1 MNKMMM
7 DANTSTSDIAY
18 KVSEFA
24 SIYPITPSSPM
35 AELADDWASNNK
47 KNIFGNIVKVME
59 MQSEAGA
66 AGTLHGSLLGGTLAT
81 TFTASQ
87 GLLLMVPNMFKI
99 AGELLPTVL
108 HVSARTI
115 ASHALNIFGDH
126 SDVMATRQT
135 GFAMICSA
143 NSQEAHDLALVA
155 HLATL
160 ESRVPFLH
168 FFDGF
173 RSSHEITPVEIID
186 EEQIKTIYPYDKLEE
201 LRKRALNPDHPT
213 QAGTAQNTDIFFQ
226 NREAANTYYNNCP
239 AIVQKYMD
247 KVAAITG
254 RKYRLFDY
262 YGAADAEEIVIS
274 MASSVETLQE
284 VVDYLNANGRK
295 VALVKVR
302 LYRPFDINALNEVI
316 PATCK
321 KIAVLDRTKENGSAG
336 EPLYLDVISA
346 LQGRNIA
353 ICGGRYGLGGKDFTP
368 CMAKAVYDNLTNE
381 KPLNNFS
388 VGIEDDVTRLSL
400 PVDYTF
406 ELEDKD
412 IVSCKFF
419 GLGSDGTVSANK
431 NTIKII
437 GDHTDLN
444 AQGYFV
450 YDSKKSGSI
459 TISHLRF
466 GKPKLHK
473 PYLITAADIIAC
485 HNESFLT
492 KYNILDGIKENG
504 TLLLNTYATTVEE
517 LEKTLPATFK
527 QILAKKHINLY
538 VIDALHLCEEVGLKG
553 RISTVMQS
561 CFFKVLNLIEMDE
574 CIDYMKKSAYKSY
587 AKKGEAVLNAN
598 YKAIEEAP
606 SHLIKIEV
614 PSSWAEATTG
624 ATVGASVTDDKYFNE
639 IIKPIIA
646 LDGDKLPVSKMTPDG
661 RVPTDTTRFEKRGI
675 AAFIPTWIAE
685 KCIQCNQ
692 CSFVCPHAALTPIVV
707 KEEELKNAPEGFT
720 TIDAAPKKVGYK
732 YRLQVNTLD
741 CTGCGSCAHICPV
754 KALDMVES
762 NGIIENEVPNYNYTL
777 TLDVD
782 TTLYPTNTVKGSQF
796 LKPYFEF
803 SGACAGCG
811 ETPYIKL
818 ATQLF
823 GDRMLI
829 ANATGCSS
837 IYGGSAPT
845 CPYSKD
851 KNGHGPAWANSLF
864 EDNAEFGY
872 GLKLAMMTR
881 VENLLAYVQEH
892 KDCYEE
898 TDYNML
904 VECLTTKDVNRQ
916 KEIKAHF
923 EKVEKDTPC
932 YNEVKKNLD
941 LLVSKSV
948 WIFGGDGWAYDI
960 GYGGL
965 DHVLASGQNINVLV
979 LDTEVYSNT
988 GGQSSK
994 STQLGAVAKFAAGG
1008 KRTTKKPLG
1017 EIAMQYGD
1025 VYVAQVSM
1033 GANKQQVLN
1042 AMIEAESY
1050 DGPSLI
1056 IAYSTCINHGINM
1069 TKGQDQQ
1076 KKAVECGYFNLFR
1089 YDPRR
1094 VEQNLNPFVLDSK
1107 NTDTSKYKDFIT
1119 SETRYASLVK
1129 KNPETANKL
1138 FDGAVESATRKIESL
1153 KNKAQ

>member
-7 DANTSTSDIAY
+7 DANTATSDIAY

-35 AELADDWASNNK
+35 AELADDWASNSK
-47 KNIFGNIVKVME
+47 KNIFGNTVKVME

-87 GLLLMVPNMFKI
+87 GLLLMIPNMFKI

-115 ASHALNIFGDH
+115 ASHALNIYGDH

-135 GFAMICSA
+135 GFAMLCSA
-143 NSQEAHDLALVA
+143 NSQEAHDLALVS
-155 HLATL
+155 HLSTL

-173 RSSHEITPVEIID
+173 RSSHEITPVEVID
-186 EEQIKTIYPYDKLEE
+186 EEKIKSIYPYDKLEE

-226 NREAANTYYNNCP
+226 NREAANIFYNNCP
-239 AIVQKYMD
+239 EIVQKYMD
-247 KVAAITG
+247 KVKEITG
-254 RKYRLFDY
+254 RSYHLFDY
-262 YGAADAEEIVIS
+262 YGDVNAEEVVVS

-295 VALVKVR
+295 VGLIKVR
-302 LYRPFDINALNEVI
+302 LYRPFNVDALLKVI

-321 KIAVLDRTKENGSAG
+321 KIAVLDRTKENGSIG
-336 EPLYLDVISA
+336 EPLYLDIVSA
-346 LQGRNIA
+346 LQGKNIT
-353 ICGGRYGLGGKDFTP
+353 IVGGRYGLGGKDFTP
-368 CMAKAVYDNLTNE
+368 CMAKAVYDNLLNE
-381 KPLNNFS
+381 KPLNSFS
-388 VGIEDDVTRLSL
+388 VGIEDDVTKLSL
-400 PVDYTF
+400 PVDYSF
-406 ELEDKD
+406 ELKD
-412 IVSCKFF
+412 DGIVSCKFF

-466 GKPKLHK
+466 GKPQIHK

-485 HNESFLT
+485 HNESFIT
-492 KYNILDGIKENG
+492 KYNILDGIKEGG
-504 TLLLNTYATTVEE
+504 TLLLNTYATSVED
-517 LEKTLPATFK
+517 LDKVLPATFK
-527 QILAKKHINLY
+527 QTIAKKHINLY
-538 VIDALHLCEEVGLKG
+538 VIDALHLCEKIGLKG

-561 CFFKVLNLIEMDE
+561 AFFYVLKLIPMEE
-574 CIDYMKKSAYKSY
+574 VIEYMKKSAYKSY

-606 SHLIKIEV
+606 NHLIKIEV
-614 PSSWAEATTG
+614 PTEWATSTTG
-624 ATVGASVTDDKYFNE
+624 PVNVNKITDEYYNE
-639 IIKPIIA
+639 FIKPIIN
-646 LDGDKLPVSKMTPDG
+646 LDGDKLPVSKMSVDG

-675 AAFIPTWIAE
+675 AAFIPTWKESA
-685 KCIQCNQ
+685 CIQCNQ
-692 CSFVCPHAALTPIVV
+692 CSFVCSHAAITPVIV
-707 KEEELKNAPEGFT
+707 KEEELANAPKT
-720 TIDAAPKKVGYK
+720 YVTLDAMPKKGYK
-732 YRLQVNTLD
+732 YRLQINTLD
-741 CTGCGSCAHICPV
+741 CTGCGSCANICPK
-754 KALDMVES
+754 KALEMVES
-762 NGIIENEVPNYNYTL
+762 NGIIENEVPNYEYTL
-777 TLDVD
+777 TLKND

-823 GDRMLI
+823 GDRMII

-851 KNGHGPAWANSLF
+851 KEGHGPAWANSLF
-864 EDNAEFGY
+864 EDKAEFGY
-872 GLKLAMMTR
+872 GLKLAMLTR
-881 VENLLAYVQEH
+881 IENLKSHIEDNKNDLDEN
-892 KDCYEE
+892 
-898 TDYNML
+898 DYNL
-904 VECLTTKDVNRQ
+904 ITECLNTKDVNRQ
-916 KEIKAHF
+916 KEIKAYF
-923 EKVEKDTPC
+923 ENLEKDAPI
-932 YNEVKKNLD
+932 YKEIKNNLD

-1017 EIAMQYGD
+1017 EIAMQYGN

-1056 IAYSTCINHGINM
+1056 IAYATCINHGINM

-1094 VEQNLNPFVLDSK
+1094 ADQNLNPFVLDSK
-1107 NTDTSKYKDFIT
+1107 NVDTSKYREFIT
-1119 SETRYASLVK
+1119 SETRYSSLIK
-1129 KNPETANKL
+1129 KNPETAEKL
-1138 FDGAVESATRKIESL
+1138 FEDAQESADKKVNSL
-1153 KNKAQ
+1153 KHKAE

>member
-7 DANTSTSDIAY
+7 DANTATSKIAY

-35 AELADDWASNNK
+35 AELADESASNNE
-47 KNIFGNIVKVME
+47 KNIFGNTVKVIE

-87 GLLLMVPNMFKI
+87 GLLLMIPNMFKI
-99 AGELLPTVL
+99 AGELTPSVM

-115 ASHALNIFGDH
+115 ASHALNIYGDH

-135 GFAMICSA
+135 GFAMLCSA

-186 EEQIKTIYPYDKLEE
+186 DEKIKSIYPYDKLEE
-201 LRKRALNPDHPT
+201 MRKRALNPDNPT

-226 NREAANTYYNNCP
+226 NREAANIYYNNCP
-239 AIVQKYMD
+239 AIVQKYMN
-247 KVAAITG
+247 KVAKITG
-254 RKYRLFDY
+254 RKYNLFDY
-262 YGAADAEEIVIS
+262 YGHKDATMVVVS

-284 VVDYLNANGRK
+284 VVDYLNAHGKK
-295 VALVKVR
+295 VGLVKVR
-302 LYRPFDINALNEVI
+302 LYRPFDIKALNKVI
-316 PATCK
+316 PATCT

-336 EPLYLDVISA
+336 EPLYLDVVSA
-346 LQGRNIA
+346 LQGRNIT
-353 ICGGRYGLGGKDFTP
+353 IVGGRYGLGGKDFTP
-368 CMAKAVYDNLTNE
+368 CMAKAVFDNLAKR
-381 KPLNNFS
+381 KPLNSFT
-388 VGIEDDVTRLSL
+388 VGIEDDVTKLSL
-400 PVDYTF
+400 PVDYSF
-406 ELEDKD
+406 ELKD
-412 IVSCKFF
+412 EGIVSCKFF

-466 GKPKLHK
+466 GKPEIHK

-485 HNESFLT
+485 HNEAFIT

-504 TLLLNTYATTVEE
+504 TLLLNTYSTTVEE
-517 LEKTLPATFK
+517 LDKILPATFK
-527 QILAKKHINLY
+527 QIIAKKHINLY
-538 VIDALHLCEEVGLKG
+538 VIDALHLCEKIGLKG

-561 CFFKVLNLIEMDE
+561 CFFKVLNLIPMEE
-574 CIDYMKKSAYKSY
+574 CIEYMKKSAYKSY

-598 YKAIEEAP
+598 YQAIEKAP
-606 SHLIKIEV
+606 EHLIKIDV
-614 PSSWAEATTG
+614 PASWENATTG
-624 ATVGASVTDDKYFNE
+624 PVKHNNIKDEYYNE
-639 IIKPIIA
+639 IIKPIIE
-646 LDGDKLPVSKMTPDG
+646 LNGDKLPVSKMTPDG

-675 AAFIPTWIAE
+675 AAFIPTWKTD

-692 CSFVCPHAALTPIVV
+692 CSFVCPHAAITPVLV
-707 KEEELKNAPEGFT
+707 KEENLVNAPETFVT
-720 TIDAAPKKVGYK
+720 LDAMAKKGYK
-732 YRLQVNTLD
+732 YRLQINTLD
-741 CTGCGSCAHICPV
+741 CTGCGSCANICP
-754 KALDMVES
+754 KTALEMVES
-762 NGIIENEVPNYNYTL
+762 NGIIENEVPNYNYSL
-777 TLDVD
+777 TIKNEKNV
-782 TTLYPTNTVKGSQF
+782 YPINTVKGSQF

-823 GDRMLI
+823 GERMLI

-837 IYGGSAPT
+837 IYGGSSPT

-851 KNGHGPAWANSLF
+851 ENGHGPAWANSLF

-872 GLKLAMMTR
+872 GLKLALMTR
-881 VENLLAYVQEH
+881 IENLKEYVETH
-892 KDCYEE
+892 KAEYSEN
-898 TDYNML
+898 DYNMII
-904 VECLTTKDVNRQ
+904 ECLETKDIERQ
-916 KEIKAHF
+916 KEIKAYF
-923 EKVEKDTPC
+923 EKLENDTPA
-932 YNEVKKNLD
+932 YTHIKNNTD
-941 LLVSKSV
+941 LLVTKSV

-965 DHVLASGQNINVLV
+965 DHVLASGQNINILV

-1017 EIAMQYGD
+1017 EIAMQYGN

-1042 AMIEAESY
+1042 AMLEAESY

-1056 IAYSTCINHGINM
+1056 IAYATCINHGINM

-1094 VEQNLNPFVLDSK
+1094 AEKNENPFILDSK
-1107 NTDTSKYKDFIT
+1107 MADTSKYREFIT
-1119 SETRYASLVK
+1119 SETRYASLIK
-1129 KNPETANKL
+1129 KNAATAEKL
-1138 FDGAVESATRKIESL
+1138 FADAEEAAHKKVESL
-1153 KNKAQ
+1153 KHKAE

>member
-7 DANTSTSDIAY
+7 DANTATADIAY

-35 AELADDWASNNK
+35 AENADDWASSNK
-47 KNIFGNIVKVME
+47 KNIFGNIVKIME

-66 AGTLHGSLLGGTLAT
+66 AGTLHGSLLGGTLST

-87 GLLLMVPNMFKI
+87 GLLLMIPNMFKI

-115 ASHALNIFGDH
+115 ASHALNIYGDH

-135 GFAMICSA
+135 GFAMLCSA
-143 NSQEAHDLALVA
+143 NSQEAHDLALVS

-186 EEQIKTIYPYDKLEE
+186 EELIKKIYPYDKLEE
-201 LRKRALNPDHPT
+201 VRKRALNPDHPT
-213 QAGTAQNTDIFFQ
+213 QTGTAQNTDIFFQ

-247 KVAAITG
+247 KVAKITG
-254 RKYRLFDY
+254 RKYHLFDY
-262 YGAADAEEIVIS
+262 YGCPDATEIVIS

-284 VVDYLNANGRK
+284 VVDYLVSKGKK
-295 VALVKVR
+295 VALIKVR
-302 LYRPFDINALNEVI
+302 LYRPFDIKALNKII
-316 PATCK
+316 PSTCK

-336 EPLYLDVISA
+336 EPLYLDVVSA
-346 LQGRNIA
+346 LQGRDIT

-368 CMAKAVYDNLTNE
+368 CMAKAVFDNLRKR
-381 KPLNNFS
+381 KPLNNFT

-400 PVDYTF
+400 PVDYSF
-406 ELEDKD
+406 EIEDKD

-466 GKPKLHK
+466 GKPTIHK
-473 PYLITAADIIAC
+473 PYLITSANIVAC

-492 KYNILDGIKENG
+492 KYDILDGIKENG
-504 TLLLNTYATTVEE
+504 ILLLNTYATTVEDLDKILTAE
-517 LEKTLPATFK
+517 FK
-527 QILAKKHINLY
+527 QTLAKKHINLY
-538 VIDALHLCEEVGLKG
+538 VIDALHLCEKIGLKG

-561 CFFKVLNLIEMDE
+561 AFFRVLNLIPMPEAIE
-574 CIDYMKKSAYKSY
+574 YMKKSAYKSY

-598 YKAIEEAP
+598 YNAIEQAP
-606 SHLIKIEV
+606 EHLIKIDIPE
-614 PSSWAEATTG
+614 SWATTTEG
-624 ATVGASVTDDKYFNE
+624 VVVVDKVTDEYYNE
-639 IIKPIIA
+639 IIKPIIK
-646 LDGDKLPVSKMTPDG
+646 LNGDKLPVSKMTPDG

-675 AAFIPTWIAE
+675 AAFIPTWKSE

-692 CSFVCPHAALTPIVV
+692 CSFVCPHAAITPVVV
-707 KEEELKNAPEGFT
+707 KEDALANAPET
-720 TIDAAPKKVGYK
+720 YNTLDAMAKKGYK
-732 YRLQVNTLD
+732 YRLQINTMD
-741 CTGCGSCAHICPV
+741 CTGCGSCANICPRN
-754 KALDMVES
+754 ALEMVES
-762 NGIIENEVPNYNYTL
+762 NGIIENEVPNYEYTL
-777 TLDVD
+777 TLDND
-782 TTLYPTNTVKGSQF
+782 TTLYPINTVKGSQF

-837 IYGGSAPT
+837 IYGGSSPT

-851 KNGHGPAWANSLF
+851 KKGHGPAWGNSLF

-872 GLKLAMMTR
+872 GLKLALMTR
-881 VENLLAYVQEH
+881 IDNLKTFVENH

-898 TDYNML
+898 NDYNML
-904 VECLTTKDVNRQ
+904 IECLTTKDIERQ

-923 EKVEKDTPC
+923 ENLENDNPC
-932 YNEVKKNLD
+932 YQEIKKNLD
-941 LLVSKSV
+941 LLVTKSV

-965 DHVLASGQNINVLV
+965 DHVLASGQNVNVLV

-1056 IAYSTCINHGINM
+1056 IAYATCINHGINM

-1094 VEQNLNPFVLDSK
+1094 VEEGKNPFILDSK
-1107 NTDTSKYKDFIT
+1107 NIDTTKYREFIT
-1119 SETRYASLVK
+1119 SETRYSSLIK
-1129 KNPETANKL
+1129 KNPTTAEKL
-1138 FDGAVESATRKIESL
+1138 FTDAEESATRKIESL
-1153 KNKAQ
+1153 KNKAE